1 MPLKPVEKC
10 TPHGPRRRRS
20 STRQTKVTPTLTHQR
35 QGGRESDIDEPA
47 PRRFLT
53 APQVHERYNISDM
66 SLWRWLEDRDLGFPE
81 PELIIQRR
89 RYWLESDLL
98 AWERARNAPRAAS
111 PEREIAD
118 A

>member
-1 MPLKPVEKC
+1 
-10 TPHGPRRRRS
+10 
-20 STRQTKVTPTLTHQR
+20 VTPTIPHQR
-35 QGGRESDIDEPA
+35 QGDRGSGSDEPA

-66 SLWRWLEDRDLGFPE
+66 SLWRWLENRDLDFPK
-81 PELIIQRR
+81 PALIIQRR

-98 AWERARNAPRAAS
+98 AWERVRIAPRLAN
-111 PEREIAD
+111 PEREAVD